1 MAAINA
7 IAKEWA
13 DELRDGIA
21 WVIVWKTGRSWNAQ
35 AVWLNSDDDTFEP
48 EDLELAR
55 EILEKDPKAV
65 MLNGYYC
72 GHFGEDMTVAEL
84 AAGIRWHYENGYNTL
99 EDSTAFPPK
108 PTERPADLPADLPWY
123 GKATSTEPDPYVY
136 DGYMSPEDYELMHK
150 HMEADRQQQEKDTR
164 AAPGALYIDGQ
175 RFTGQIAE
183 VEIPHFS
190 PPELELP
197 ELRSPP
203 SMELTLT
210 ITPDTAE
217 AILDALQLAALRF
230 FEALVNAAREAWAGI
245 KGAAKAASK
254 ITARLAGRCMD
265 AMLYQANDNP
275 KWWHY
280 YKHAQKYRVRKKYWR
295 RLERQ
300 LAGRLNVAR
309 AGPPF
314 LTGRPY
320 L

>member
-7 IAKEWA
+7 IAREWA

-21 WVIVWKTGRSWNAQ
+21 WVIVWKIGRSWNAQ
-35 AVWLNSDDDTFEP
+35 AVWLNSDTDTFEP

-99 EDSTAFPPK
+99 EGSTAFPPE
-108 PTERPADLPADLPWY
+108 PMERPADLPADLPWY
-123 GKATSTEPDPYVY
+123 GKATSAEPDPYVY

-164 AAPGALYIDGQ
+164 AAPGDLYIDGQ
-175 RFTGQIAE
+175 RFTGKIAE
-183 VEIPHFS
+183 LEIPHFS
-190 PPELELP
+190 PPDLALP

-210 ITPDTAE
+210 ITPDTAA
-217 AILDALQLAALRF
+217 AILEALQPAALRF
-230 FEALVNAAREAWAGI
+230 LEAVAKAAKEAWEWL
-245 KGAAKAASK
+245 KRGAAKAAK
-254 ITARLAGRCMD
+254 IAARWADKCMD

-280 YKHAQKYRVRKKYWR
+280 YKHAKKYRVRKKYRR

-300 LAGRLNVAR
+300 LCDKLLAAAAG
-309 AGPPF
+309 
-314 LTGRPY
+314 
-320 L
+320 

>member
-35 AVWLNSDDDTFEP
+35 AVWLNNDDTFEP

-65 MLNGYYC
+65 MVNGYYC

-84 AAGIRWHYENGYNTL
+84 AAGIRWHYENGCNML
-99 EDSTAFPPK
+99 DGSTAFPPE
-108 PTERPADLPADLPWY
+108 PMERPADLPADLPWY

-136 DGYMSPEDYELMHK
+136 DGYMSPEDFELMHK

-164 AAPGALYIDGQ
+164 AAPGDLYIDGQ
-175 RFTGQIAE
+175 RSTGQIAE
-183 VEIPHFS
+183 LEIPPLS

-210 ITPDTAE
+210 ITPDTAA
-217 AILDALQLAALRF
+217 AILNTIQPAVLRF
-230 FEALVNAAREAWAGI
+230 WEALADAARKAWAEI
-245 KGAAKAASK
+245 TRTVKAASK
-254 ITARLAGRCMD
+254 CMARIAGRCMD

-280 YKHAQKYRVRKKYWR
+280 YKHAKKYRVRKKYRR

-300 LAGRLNVAR
+300 LSRKLLAAAAG
-309 AGPPF
+309 
-314 LTGRPY
+314 
-320 L
+320 

>member
-7 IAKEWA
+7 IAREWA
-13 DELRDGIA
+13 DEIRDGIA

-35 AVWLNSDDDTFEP
+35 AVWLNCDDDTFEP

-65 MLNGYYC
+65 MVNGYYC
-72 GHFGEDMTVAEL
+72 GHFGEGMTVAEL
-84 AAGIRWHYENGYNTL
+84 AAGIRWHYENGCNML
-99 EDSTAFPPK
+99 DGSTAFPPE
-108 PTERPADLPADLPWY
+108 PMERPADLPADLPWY

-136 DGYMSPEDYELMHK
+136 DGYMSPEDFELMHK

-164 AAPGALYIDGQ
+164 AAPGALYVDGQ
-175 RFTGQIAE
+175 RFAGKITE
-183 VEIPHFS
+183 LEIPHFS
-190 PPELELP
+190 PPELTLP

-210 ITPDTAE
+210 ITPDTAA
-217 AILDALQLAALRF
+217 AILNAIQPAVLRF
-230 FEALVNAAREAWAGI
+230 FQSVVEAVREAWQGV
-245 KGAAKAASK
+245 KKAAKAAGK
-254 ITARLAGRCMD
+254 IMARLAGRCMD

-280 YKHAQKYRVRKKYWR
+280 YKHAKKYRVRKKYRR

-300 LAGRLNVAR
+300 LSRKLLAAAAG
-309 AGPPF
+309 
-314 LTGRPY
+314 
-320 L
+320 

>member
-1 MAAINA
+1 MAALNA

-13 DELRDGIA
+13 DEIRDGIA

-99 EDSTAFPPK
+99 EDSTAFPPE
-108 PTERPADLPADLPWY
+108 PMERPADLPADLPWY
-123 GKATSTEPDPYVY
+123 GKATSAEPDPYVY
-136 DGYMSPEDYELMHK
+136 DGYMSPEDFELMHK
-150 HMEADRQQQEKDTR
+150 HMEADRQQEKDTR

-175 RFTGQIAE
+175 RFAGQIAE
-183 VEIPHFS
+183 LEIPPLS

-210 ITPDTAE
+210 ITPDTAA
-217 AILDALQLAALRF
+217 AILEAVQPAVLRF
-230 FEALVNAAREAWAGI
+230 WEALADAARQAWAEI
-245 KGAAKAASK
+245 TRMVKAAGK
-254 ITARLAGRCMD
+254 YVARIAGRYMD

-280 YKHAQKYRVRKKYWR
+280 YKHAKKYRVRKKYQR

-300 LAGRLNVAR
+300 LSRKLLAAASG
-309 AGPPF
+309 
-314 LTGRPY
+314 
-320 L
+320 